1 MVDTVDN
8 AAGSTAAEVRED
20 LITLPSLYTNG
31 FIISLNNSDIN
42 ITLLLDGQPVT
53 RINLSYTIAKT
64 LEAKLGEVI
73 DKLQSAT
80 GQKIMTTEEV
90 DAALRKILSDGV

>member
-1 MVDTVDN
+1 MIDAVDN
-8 AAGSTAAEVRED
+8 AAGSTPAKVGED

-31 FIISLNNSDIN
+31 FIISLNNADIN
-42 ITLLLDGQPVT
+42 ITLLLDGQPVA
-53 RINLSYTIAKT
+53 RMSFSYTIAKT

-73 DKLQSAT
+73 DKLQNAT